1 MKGMSGD
8 SGDRL
13 IQGMHQEK
21 EFQDASLMV
30 AENLNN
36 PNKSRAKGPSGR
48 KLPTRKK
55 TEENEQQ
62 QSKSLNFSN
71 PFEAGFKKKLSKC
84 LIQNKK
90 PLEPEPEVD
99 LNLVGKL
106 NQAEFNRV
114 WFFKVP
120 SNPSL
125 SVETLNVSERRID
138 EVVDVDESTNNNLV
152 KKIEIEEES
161 EKDDN
166 NSSVESEKLKSR
178 RKIFKN
184 CIIL

>member
-1 MKGMSGD
+1 MRCFECCACNK
-8 SGDRL
+8 
-13 IQGMHQEK
+13 IQVQTTND
-21 EFQDASLMV
+21 FIFLQDASLMV
-30 AENLNN
+30 AENLNI

-55 TEENEQQ
+55 TEENDQ
-62 QSKSLNFSN
+62 QSKSINFSN

-120 SNPSL
+120 TNPSL
-125 SVETLNVSERRID
+125 SAEAVNFNEKKVVETVGESESD
-138 EVVDVDESTNNNLV
+138 NNNFI
-152 KKIEIEEES
+152 KKIEVEEGS
-161 EKDDN
+161 EKDDI
-166 NSSVESEKLKSR
+166 NSSIESEKLKSR
-178 RKIFKN
+178 KKFLKN